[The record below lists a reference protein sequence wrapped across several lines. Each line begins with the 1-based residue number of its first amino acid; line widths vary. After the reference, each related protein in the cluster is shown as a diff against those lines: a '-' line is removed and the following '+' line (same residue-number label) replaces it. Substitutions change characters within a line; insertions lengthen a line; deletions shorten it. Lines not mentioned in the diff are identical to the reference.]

1 MYKEH
6 NITTQCVQAGSLR
19 FSGESNLPNLPPCLV
34 SFAVFFSHSPS
45 TASSIVKEKNYLI
58 IDV

>member
-34 SFAVFFSHSPS
+34 SFAVFFSQSPS
-45 TASSIVKEKNYLI
+45 TASSIVKEKKLS
-58 IDV
+58 DH

>member
-34 SFAVFFSHSPS
+34 SFAVFFSQSPS
-45 TASSIVKEKNYLI
+45 TASSIVKEKNI
-58 IDV
+58 